1 MLWVDVLEYAASAAV
16 LSTFCMSTMIPIRKI
31 SINKSVLVNDI
42 TSACF
47 YGRDVKIYGT
57 DIWNGPLAAF
67 TLQETDGLNLGRTK
81 CKRSHYAHLL

>member
-1 MLWVDVLEYAASAAV
+1 MGGRSGVRRVRSRTLDFLHKHK
-16 LSTFCMSTMIPIRKI
+16 IPMRKI
-31 SINKSVLVNDI
+31 SINQCSVDG

-81 CKRSHYAHLL
+81 CKR